1 MGCTSEN
8 AKLTNVLAIVE
19 RLLPTR
25 FRLFGGLTL
34 SAPRFLR
41 VAFFSRSRPKQFF
54 IKGLE
59 ALEGRDETR

>member
-25 FRLFGGLTL
+25 FRLFGGLAL

-41 VAFFSRSRPKQFF
+41 VAFSSRSRPK
-54 IKGLE
+54 
-59 ALEGRDETR
+59 

>member
-25 FRLFGGLTL
+25 FRFLDDLPC
-34 SAPRFLR
+34 PRL
-41 VAFFSRSRPKQFF
+41 VFFALEAQVVFHKRSR
-54 IKGLE
+54 G
-59 ALEGRDETR
+59 T